1 MGRVKD
7 LYTYGYT
14 DPRGA
19 FGSPAIK
26 GEGMPVDYDMPI
38 QSLAEHEIEVE
49 FEQEEPNEFSKPD
62 DT

>member
-7 LYTYGYT
+7 LYTFGYT

-26 GEGMPVDYDMPI
+26 GEGMPVDYDMQI
-38 QSLAEHEIEVE
+38 TATNHEIEVE